1 MASVRRPWPHARVKH
16 ADRRLRPSASPLA
29 VRPGTK
35 VNFVYED
42 NYNTATRS
50 WIEVNKQG
58 LNLRADGNYCFRM
71 FQIVVWIGHGTVS
84 SRLFCQTGAP
94 EAGKQIKQ
102 KSLRTEMPKKWIPHC
117 KDKQV
122 WYKLFLDLFERVVE
136 DNPTIQQITE
146 LSGTRI
152 TLGIS

>member
-1 MASVRRPWPHARVKH
+1 
-16 ADRRLRPSASPLA
+16 
-29 VRPGTK
+29 
-35 VNFVYED
+35 
-42 NYNTATRS
+42 
-50 WIEVNKQG
+50 
-58 LNLRADGNYCFRM
+58 
-71 FQIVVWIGHGTVS
+71 
-84 SRLFCQTGAP
+84 
-94 EAGKQIKQ
+94 
-102 KSLRTEMPKKWIPHC
+102 MPKKWIPHC